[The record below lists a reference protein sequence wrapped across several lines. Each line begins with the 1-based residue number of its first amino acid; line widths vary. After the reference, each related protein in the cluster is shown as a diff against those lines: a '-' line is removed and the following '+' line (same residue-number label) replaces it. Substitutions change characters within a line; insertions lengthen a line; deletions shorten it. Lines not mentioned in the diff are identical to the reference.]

1 MKEEQTK
8 TAPLEEV
15 CAALREDLDGQHKKR
30 MESFETK
37 MKPIIIKEGPSKK
50 VLSAFFKFYKLNI
63 LNCTHVN
70 LRFVNAVIFNFQANY
85 KIAAAKLHYEIYA
98 LTQRLRLTTIRVEY
112 EEAVRFLNI
121 LLK

>member
-15 CAALREDLDGQHKKR
+15 CAALREDLDIQHKKR

-50 VLSAFFKFYKLNI
+50 VITNHHIYRIWVIYNI
-63 LNCTHVN
+63 IHSLDDVANG
-70 LRFVNAVIFNFQANY
+70 VIRG
-85 KIAAAKLHYEIYA
+85 K
-98 LTQRLRLTTIRVEY
+98 
-112 EEAVRFLNI
+112 
-121 LLK
+121 

>member
-15 CAALREDLDGQHKKR
+15 CAALREDLDIQHKKR

-50 VLSAFFKFYKLNI
+50 VISNIFDVLLILRIILYFDSNLILIFTVVHFRPTTKL
-63 LNCTHVN
+63 L
-70 LRFVNAVIFNFQANY
+70 LQNY
-85 KIAAAKLHYEIYA
+85 ITKYML
-98 LTQRLRLTTIRVEY
+98 
-112 EEAVRFLNI
+112 
-121 LLK
+121 

>member
-15 CAALREDLDGQHKKR
+15 CAALREDLDAQHKKR

-50 VLSAFFKFYKLNI
+50 VLPFTFIYL
-63 LNCTHVN
+63 HHP
-70 LRFVNAVIFNFQANY
+70 IF
-85 KIAAAKLHYEIYA
+85 
-98 LTQRLRLTTIRVEY
+98 
-112 EEAVRFLNI
+112 
-121 LLK
+121 

>member
-15 CAALREDLDGQHKKR
+15 CAALREDLDAQHKKR

-50 VLSAFFKFYKLNI
+50 VIILKFI
-63 LNCTHVN
+63 AIDVFN
-70 LRFVNAVIFNFQANY
+70 LI
-85 KIAAAKLHYEIYA
+85 
-98 LTQRLRLTTIRVEY
+98 
-112 EEAVRFLNI
+112 
-121 LLK
+121 

>member
-15 CAALREDLDGQHKKR
+15 CAALREDLDIQHKKR

-50 VLSAFFKFYKLNI
+50 VIRNHQCSIISMNYTLFAF
-63 LNCTHVN
+63 
-70 LRFVNAVIFNFQANY
+70 
-85 KIAAAKLHYEIYA
+85 
-98 LTQRLRLTTIRVEY
+98 
-112 EEAVRFLNI
+112 
-121 LLK
+121 